1 MLTKAEEREL
11 RTLRPKGLTLLGFKP
26 ASCLK
31 DSHQLAPSRCDIV
44 LCCCCGCCAC
54 CL

>member
-1 MLTKAEEREL
+1 MFQQVMLSRAEEREL

-31 DSHQLAPSRCDIV
+31 DSHQLGPSRCE
-44 LCCCCGCCAC
+44 
-54 CL
+54 